1 MTRIVRTM
9 TGAQQRAASPDARA
23 QPGRG
28 RVRRHEPNRR
38 QRLIE
43 VALDVIAAHGV
54 AATTHRKVAQ
64 AADVPL
70 GSLTYHF
77 KGLDDLL
84 TAAFTKLADETADGF
99 EAALAAAEGPD
110 AAREAVVGLIT
121 GDLLGARRN
130 ILLTYELYA
139 LAARRPD
146 LRRVTDAWMA
156 RSRAALERHF
166 DPATAVMLDAL
177 IEGLSIHRALALTPM
192 SHQTVR
198 EAVNRIVTV
207 P

>member
-1 MTRIVRTM
+1 MSAPQHM
-9 TGAQQRAASPDARA
+9 AAPS
-23 QPGRG
+23 RG
-28 RVRRHEPNRR
+28 GSVRRRDPNRR

-43 VALDVIAAHGV
+43 VALDVIAEHGV

-70 GSLTYHF
+70 GSMTYHF

-84 TAAFTKLADETADGF
+84 AAAFTKLADDTADGF
-99 EAALAAAEGPD
+99 EAALAGAESQD
-110 AAREAVVGLIT
+110 EAREAVVGLIT
-121 GDLLGARRN
+121 GELLGERRN

-146 LRRVTDAWMA
+146 LRRVTDTWMA

-166 DPATAVMLDAL
+166 DPATTVMLDAL
-177 IEGLSIHRALALTPM
+177 IEGLSIHRALALNPM
-192 SHQTVR
+192 SGETVR
-198 EAVNRIVTV
+198 DAVNRIVT
-207 P
+207 PQ

>member
-1 MTRIVRTM
+1 LS
-9 TGAQQRAASPDARA
+9 QRRYD
-23 QPGRG
+23 
-28 RVRRHEPNRR
+28 PNRR

-43 VALDVIAAHGV
+43 VTLNVIAEHGV

-84 TAAFTKLADETADGF
+84 AAAFTQLADETADGF
-99 EAALAAAEGPD
+99 EAALAGAEGSA
-110 AAREAVVGLIT
+110 AAREAVVALIT
-121 GDLLGARRN
+121 GEMLGERRN
-130 ILLTYELYA
+130 VLLTYELYA

-146 LRRVTDAWMA
+146 LRRVTDNWMA
-156 RSRAALERHF
+156 RSRAALRRHF
-166 DPATAVMLDAL
+166 DPATAEMLDAL
-177 IEGLSIHRALALTPM
+177 IEGLSLHRALALNPV
-192 SHQTVR
+192 SAETVR
-198 EAVNRIVTV
+198 EAVNRMTSQ

>member
-1 MTRIVRTM
+1 MS
-9 TGAQQRAASPDARA
+9 SPQHMSA
-23 QPGRG
+23 PPRG
-28 RVRRHEPNRR
+28 GSARRHDPNRR

-43 VALDVIAAHGV
+43 VALDVIAEHGV

-70 GSLTYHF
+70 GSMTYHF

-84 TAAFTKLADETADGF
+84 AAAFTKLADDTADGF
-99 EAALAAAEGPD
+99 EAALAGAESPD
-110 AAREAVVGLIT
+110 EAREAVVGLIT
-121 GDLLGARRN
+121 GELLGERRN

-146 LRRVTDAWMA
+146 LRRVTDTWMA

-166 DPATAVMLDAL
+166 DPATTVMLDAL
-177 IEGLSIHRALALTPM
+177 IEGLSIHRALALNPM
-192 SHQTVR
+192 SAETVR
-198 EAVNRIVTV
+198 DAVNRIVT
-207 P
+207 PQ